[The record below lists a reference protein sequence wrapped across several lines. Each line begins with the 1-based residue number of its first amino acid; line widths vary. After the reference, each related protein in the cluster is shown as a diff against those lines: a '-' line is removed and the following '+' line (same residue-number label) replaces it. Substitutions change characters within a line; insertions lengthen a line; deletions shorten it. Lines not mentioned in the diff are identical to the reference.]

1 MPILFI
7 LKAREA
13 IHAGM
18 ACQYDERSRISM
30 ISQSRHLSRSLGR
43 SILICVCLLS
53 VGHQALFQTLASA
66 EPVPWERLTAGM
78 HVALWN
84 PIEVCPQVPSLLML
98 QVDPERYRFSI
109 HQFRD
114 EGLRAPISIHDWQQ
128 RTDAYVLFNAGLFRE
143 DYSYLGVLLKEGRSL
158 GSKKHHSWQGLFA
171 AEPTDGKLRKA
182 RVLDLAFEGFTEDAP
197 LYREAAQSL
206 MLFDRTGKLRV
217 RDSGKRAF
225 QTVVAEDGQGAILV
239 IKTADV
245 VSLHHLADCL
255 HRQLPALQQAMA
267 MDGGASSDVI
277 ASPDLLHAAQETT
290 SQAGWRSLLAGTMGV
305 HIPLPTVIGISPR
318 TPARGAPAQDPSHSA
333 RGR

>member
-1 MPILFI
+1 ML
-7 LKAREA
+7 
-13 IHAGM
+13 
-18 ACQYDERSRISM
+18 ERNQQRP
-30 ISQSRHLSRSLGR
+30 RSVRRLAYLCGC
-43 SILICVCLLS
+43 LI
-53 VGHQALFQTLASA
+53 ALCIGGGPQTGSA
-66 EPVPWERLTAGM
+66 ATHEVPWERLITGM
-78 HVALWN
+78 QVALWS
-84 PIEVCPQVPSLLML
+84 PIEACPQVPSLLML
-98 QVDPERYRFSI
+98 HIDPERFRFSI
-109 HQFRD
+109 YQFRD
-114 EGLRAPISIHDWQQ
+114 EGLRAPLSIHDWQQ

-182 RVLDLAFEGFTEDAP
+182 RVLDLAFDGFTEDAP
-197 LYREAAQSL
+197 PYREAAQSL

-225 QTVVAEDGQGAILV
+225 QTVVAEDGEGAILL
-239 IKTADV
+239 IKTVDV

-255 HRQLPALQQAMA
+255 HRQMPSIQQAMA

-290 SQAGWRSLLAGTMGV
+290 SQATWRSLLAGNRGV

-318 TPARGAPAQDPSHSA
+318 TQARGAPSPDSSA
-333 RGR
+333 SSRTR

>member
-1 MPILFI
+1 MS
-7 LKAREA
+7 
-13 IHAGM
+13 
-18 ACQYDERSRISM
+18 DRSPNV
-30 ISQSRHLSRSLGR
+30 SQSHRRLMLIFTCFLSLCHGG
-43 SILICVCLLS
+43 V
-53 VGHQALFQTLASA
+53 QAAAASA
-66 EPVPWERLTAGM
+66 EPVPWERLSAGM

-84 PIEVCPQVPSLLML
+84 PLEACPQVPSLLML

-114 EGLRAPISIHDWQQ
+114 EGLRSPISIHDWQQ

-143 DYSYLGVLLKEGRSL
+143 DYSYLGMLLKEGRSL

-171 AEPTDGKLRKA
+171 AEPTDGTLRKA
-182 RVLDLAFEGFTEDAP
+182 RVLDLAFEGFTEDPP

-217 RDSGKRAF
+217 KDSGKRAF

-239 IKTADV
+239 IKTVDT

-290 SQAGWRSLLAGTMGV
+290 SQAGWRSLLAGTTGV

-318 TPARGAPAQDPSHSA
+318 PPARGAPAPGPSPSN

>member
-1 MPILFI
+1 MHTHRGRQEEGETLVMRGRC
-7 LKAREA
+7 LKDRRSVRRLKLLCACLLALCLSTEPQA
-13 IHAGM
+13 DAAPHAG
-18 ACQYDERSRISM
+18 
-30 ISQSRHLSRSLGR
+30 
-43 SILICVCLLS
+43 
-53 VGHQALFQTLASA
+53 
-66 EPVPWERLTAGM
+66 VPWERLTTGM
-78 HVALWN
+78 QVALWS
-84 PIEVCPQVPSLLML
+84 PIESCPQVPSLIML
-98 QVDPERYRFSI
+98 HIDPERFRFSI
-109 HQFRD
+109 YHYRD
-114 EGLRAPISIHDWQQ
+114 EGLRAPLSIHDWQQ

-158 GSKKHHSWQGLFA
+158 GTKKHHSWQGLFA

-182 RVLDLAFEGFTEDAP
+182 RVLDLAFDGFTENAP

-225 QTVVAEDGQGAILV
+225 QTVVAEDGDGAILV

-255 HRQLPALQQAMA
+255 HRQIPSIQQAMA
-267 MDGGASSDVI
+267 MDGGASSDMI

-290 SQAGWRSLLAGTMGV
+290 SQATWRSLLAGNIGV

-318 TPARGAPAQDPSHSA
+318 AYTRNLPSPSA
-333 RGR
+333 STSSRGR

>member
-1 MPILFI
+1 M
-7 LKAREA
+7 
-13 IHAGM
+13 
-18 ACQYDERSRISM
+18 
-30 ISQSRHLSRSLGR
+30 LSLNHEGAF
-43 SILICVCLLS
+43 
-53 VGHQALFQTLASA
+53 QAATALAQ
-66 EPVPWERLTAGM
+66 PVPWERLTAGM

-84 PIEVCPQVPSLLML
+84 PLEGCPQVPSLLML
-98 QVDPERYRFSI
+98 QIDPERYRFSV

-114 EGLRAPISIHDWQQ
+114 EGLRAPISIHDWQL

-143 DYSYLGVLLKEGRSL
+143 DYSYLGVLLKDGRSL
-158 GSKKHHSWQGLFA
+158 GSKKHRSWQGLFA
-171 AEPTDGKLRKA
+171 AEPTDGTLRKA
-182 RVLDLAFEGFTEDAP
+182 RVLDLAFDGFTEDPP

-225 QTVVAEDGQGAILV
+225 QTVVAEDGQGTILL
-239 IKTADV
+239 IKTVDI

-255 HRQLPALQQAMA
+255 HRQFPTLQQAMA

-290 SQAGWRSLLAGTMGV
+290 SQAGWRSLLAGTTGV

-318 TPARGAPAQDPSHSA
+318 TPPRSAPAPGPSPSTHA
-333 RGR
+333 R

>member
-1 MPILFI
+1 MIDHSPQEARAMHWLTILCGCFLLLCI
-7 LKAREA
+7 EA
-13 IHAGM
+13 GLGAGP
-18 ACQYDERSRISM
+18 
-30 ISQSRHLSRSLGR
+30 
-43 SILICVCLLS
+43 
-53 VGHQALFQTLASA
+53 ASA
-66 EPVPWERLTAGM
+66 EQVPWERLTAGM
-78 HVALWN
+78 QVALWS
-84 PIEVCPQVPSLLML
+84 PVEACPQVPALLML
-98 QVDPERYRFSI
+98 QVDPERFRFSI
-109 HQFRD
+109 YQFRD
-114 EGLRAPISIHDWQQ
+114 EGLRAPLSIHDWQQ

-158 GSKKHHSWQGLFA
+158 GGKRHHSWQGLFA

-182 RVLDLAFEGFTEDAP
+182 RVLDLAYDGFVENPP

-239 IKTADV
+239 IKTVDV

-255 HRQLPALQQAMA
+255 HRQLPSLQQAMA

-290 SQAGWRSLLAGTMGV
+290 SQATWRSMLAGNMGV

-318 TPARGAPAQDPSHSA
+318 TPSRGTPAPDTSLPS

>member
-1 MPILFI
+1 MIDRSPQTPRVVRR
-7 LKAREA
+7 LK
-13 IHAGM
+13 IVCFCLM
-18 ACQYDERSRISM
+18 T
-30 ISQSRHLSRSLGR
+30 
-43 SILICVCLLS
+43 VCLGGGL
-53 VGHQALFQTLASA
+53 HTESA
-66 EPVPWERLTAGM
+66 AAEQVPWERLTTGM

-84 PIEVCPQVPSLLML
+84 PIEACPQVPALLML
-98 QVDPERYRFSI
+98 QVDPERFRFSI
-109 HQFRD
+109 YQFRD
-114 EGLRAPISIHDWQQ
+114 EGLRAPLSIHDWQQ

-171 AEPTDGKLRKA
+171 AEPTDGSLRKA
-182 RVLDLAFEGFTEDAP
+182 RVLDLAFDGFTEETPA
-197 LYREAAQSL
+197 YREAAQSL
-206 MLFDRTGKLRV
+206 MLFDRTGKVRV

-239 IKTADV
+239 IKTADT

-255 HRQLPALQQAMA
+255 HRQLPSIQQAMA

-290 SQAGWRSLLAGTMGV
+290 SQASWRSLLAGNVGV

-318 TPARGAPAQDPSHSA
+318 PPARATPSPNPPPSS